1 MPKTVALKVDSR
13 RRRHMVETPGST
25 KAVYAALAGNCAIAV
40 TKLAAAWFTGSSAM
54 LSEGAHSLVDC
65 GNEGLLLYGIRRAAR
80 PPDLSHPFGHGRE
93 TYFWS
98 FIVALMFF
106 ALGAGVSFY
115 EGIVHLQNPEP
126 IRNFS
131 VTYVVL
137 GVSALCEGFSL
148 RVALKEFA
156 GEKGKLGYIDAIRRS
171 KDPTTFTVLLEDSA
185 ALVGLAVAFFGI
197 LGAQLL
203 ARPELDGVASIG
215 ISIVLAAMAT
225 FLAYETKGLLI
236 GEQASPV
243 LEGVILRIAAA
254 EQAVRKP
261 NGVYTVHI
269 GPDQIVAELS
279 LEFEDVA
286 TAPEIEAAVES
297 IEKHVQAEY
306 PEVKM
311 LFVKPQ
317 SHRTWLARLRQI
329 EKNSAPALRKKAER
343 RRAVRDKVG

>member
-1 MPKTVALKVDSR
+1 
-13 RRRHMVETPGST
+13 
-25 KAVYAALAGNCAIAV
+25 
-40 TKLAAAWFTGSSAM
+40 
-54 LSEGAHSLVDC
+54 
-65 GNEGLLLYGIRRAAR
+65 
-80 PPDLSHPFGHGRE
+80 
-93 TYFWS
+93 
-98 FIVALMFF
+98 VALMFF
-106 ALGAGVSFY
+106 ALGAGVSLY
-115 EGIVHLQNPEP
+115 EGIAHLRNPEP

-137 GVSALCEGFSL
+137 GISALCEGFSL

-171 KDPTTFTVLLEDSA
+171 KDPATFTVLLEDSA
-185 ALVGLAVAFFGI
+185 ALVGLTVAFLGI

-225 FLAYETKGLLI
+225 FLAYETKGLLM

-254 EQAVRKP
+254 EQAVRTP
-261 NGVYTVHI
+261 NGLYTVHI

-279 LEFEDVA
+279 LEFEDAA
-286 TAPEIEAAVES
+286 TAPAIEAAVES
-297 IEKHVQAEY
+297 IEKQVQAEY

-343 RRAVRDKVG
+343 RQAVRDKAT